1 MRLSFYGIYLN
12 IFSTD
17 GVPSTKIAS
26 VSRHPSSAAAFS
38 PPAEHILRRS
48 KRSCGNIYSS
58 LTNLNCPLFSA
69 FFTGILSSPPLYSI
83 LFHNARKGHLP
94 AAFSTGCQNFRSQT
108 NSLQTA
114 VFIKKKKL
122 YDLTPCR
129 SGKEEP
135 CENVRVRQRPHRLRS
150 QQRPAA
156 VRSAAWVK

>member
-17 GVPSTKIAS
+17 AFRPQKSLLCPDILPLP
-26 VSRHPSSAAAFS
+26 RLSA
-38 PPAEHILRRS
+38 PAEHILRRS

-69 FFTGILSSPPLYSI
+69 FFTSILSSPPLYSI